1 MASDS
6 GGRDESKR
14 SGNDKQSG
22 VRRRSM
28 LKITGSTT
36 LLGSL
41 AGCSALVPD
50 GQGGD
55 GGGSGGNDVNNGGG
69 GTVGQTTGSES
80 IPDDPLTV
88 AAVTFTS
95 GAGAVLGQPAANAAN
110 MFADRLN
117 QQGGVLG
124 EREIEIQVVDEAG
137 DNTVRRFRELANND
151 DIDFVHGY
159 ISSADMLSVAPVA
172 EDLDQLL
179 MIMDAGSNA
188 LFEEEVTDP
197 QYVFRD
203 TSHAANGAVGA
214 ARLVARDLTDVET
227 VAGVNPDYAWG
238 RDSMD
243 LFERAL
249 NQLAPDI
256 EVVSKQWPE
265 LFESDYGQFI
275 SSTLNEE
282 PDFVYSSLWGGDLV
296 TFTRQARDRNLF
308 EQAEVGYVTGTNAI
322 TEMGNEMPE
331 GTYVTGRG
339 PGMPGILPYNPR
351 HTQFVEE
358 YTNRFGNPPFG
369 YTAFEMWQG
378 LMLYVS
384 GIERA
389 YESLGRYPSDEELIP
404 ILEQTSVDSPQGKVS
419 MAISNGHQAVEPS
432 VYAQITQTDGEY
444 PTFSNQSWF
453 PVDQVNPPEGLTTSE
468 WIEQFQA
475 IR

>member
-1 MASDS
+1 M
-6 GGRDESKR
+6 
-14 SGNDKQSG
+14 
-22 VRRRSM
+22 RRRSL
-28 LKITGSTT
+28 LKITGGTT

-50 GQGGD
+50 QGGGNGGGAED
-55 GGGSGGNDVNNGGG
+55 VSGGSGDGGG
-69 GTVGQTTGSES
+69 GTVGQTTGTES
-80 IPDDPLTV
+80 IPDDPVTI
-88 AAVTFTS
+88 AMVTFTS
-95 GAGAVLGQPAANAAN
+95 GAGAVLGQPAANAAQ
-110 MFADRLN
+110 MFADQLN

-137 DNTVRRFRELANND
+137 ENTVRRFRELANND

-172 EDLDQLL
+172 EDLNQLL

-188 LFEEEVTDP
+188 LFEEAVTDP

-214 ARLVARDLTDVET
+214 ARLVARDLPEVGT

-243 LFERAL
+243 LFESAL

-256 EVVSKQWPE
+256 EIVSKEWPE
-265 LFESDYGQFI
+265 LFASDYGPFI
-275 SSTLNEE
+275 SSMLNEE

-296 TFTRQARDRNLF
+296 TFNRQAQDRNVF
-308 EQAEVGYVTGTNAI
+308 EQAEAGYVTGTNAM
-322 TEMGNEMPE
+322 TAMGNDMPE

-339 PGMPGILPYNPR
+339 PGMPGILPYNPL

-358 YTNRFGNPPFG
+358 YASRFGNPPFG
-369 YTAFEMWQG
+369 YTAFETWQG
-378 LMLYVS
+378 LKLYVT
-384 GIERA
+384 GVERA

-404 ILEQTSVDSPQGKVS
+404 VLEHTSVDSPQGKVS
-419 MAISNGHQAVEPS
+419 LANADGHQAVEPS
-432 VYAQITQTDGEY
+432 VYAQVAHTDGEY

-453 PVDQVNPPEGLTTSE
+453 PVDQVNPPENLTTRE
-468 WIEQFQA
+468 WIDQFQA